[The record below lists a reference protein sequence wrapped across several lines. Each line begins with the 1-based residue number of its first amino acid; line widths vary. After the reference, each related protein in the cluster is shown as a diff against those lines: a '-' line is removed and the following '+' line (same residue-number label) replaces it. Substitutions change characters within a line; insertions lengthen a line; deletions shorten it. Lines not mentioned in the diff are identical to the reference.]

1 MYEREVKDYCRRAGS
16 LLACGRAQRQR
27 FDRLTRQSVQEYLQ
41 EVPGASWPEVEQTLG
56 SPEEA
61 AGAFME
67 SLPPG
72 AAEHWAGAHR
82 RRLRLTAAAGCLVF
96 ALLVGI
102 VVFYF
107 VTKGVVII
115 ETETT
120 IYYLDEGETPPTPP
134 PLAE

>member
-27 FDRLTRQSVQEYLQ
+27 FARLTRQSVQEDLQ

-67 SLPPG
+67 SLPAG

-120 IYYLDEGETPPTPP
+120 IVYDAKDAPPATAP
-134 PLAE
+134 PLE

>member
-1 MYEREVKDYCRRAGS
+1 MYEREVKDYCRRAGG

-41 EVPGASWPEVEQTLG
+41 EVPGASWPEVERTLG

-82 RRLRLTAAAGCLVF
+82 RRLRLTAAAVCLVF
-96 ALLVGI
+96 ALLVGVI
-102 VVFYF
+102 AFF
-107 VTKGVVII
+107 VATNGVAII
-115 ETETT
+115 EKETT
-120 IYYLDEGETPPTPP
+120 IYYLDDNSSMP
-134 PLAE
+134 PLPDLE

>member
-67 SLPPG
+67 SLPAG

-82 RRLRLTAAAGCLVF
+82 RRRALGRRPPAPPAADGRRCLPGFHAAGGHC
-96 ALLVGI
+96 
-102 VVFYF
+102 
-107 VTKGVVII
+107 GVLFCDQRCGH
-115 ETETT
+115 
-120 IYYLDEGETPPTPP
+120 Y
-134 PLAE
+134 

>member
-1 MYEREVKDYCRRAGS
+1 MYEREVKDYCRRAGT

-27 FDRLTRQSVQEYLQ
+27 FDRLTRQSLQEYLQ
-41 EVPGASWPEVEQTLG
+41 ESPGASWPEVEQTLG

-72 AAEHWAGAHR
+72 AAEHWAGAR
-82 RRLRLTAAAGCLVF
+82 KRRLRLAAAAACLALV
-96 ALLVGI
+96 LLVG
-102 VVFYF
+102 VVTFFF

-115 ETETT
+115 ETQKT
-120 IYYLDEGETPPTPP
+120 IYYLDEGASMP
-134 PLAE
+134 PLPDYSE

>member
-41 EVPGASWPEVEQTLG
+41 EVPGASWQEVEQTLG

-82 RRLRLTAAAGCLVF
+82 RRLRLTAAAVCLVF
-96 ALLVGI
+96 ALLVSVI
-102 VVFYF
+102 AFF
-107 VTKGVVII
+107 VATNGVAII
-115 ETETT
+115 EKETT
-120 IYYLDEGETPPTPP
+120 IYYLDDNSSMP
-134 PLAE
+134 PLQDLE

>member
-27 FDRLTRQSVQEYLQ
+27 FDRLTRQSVQDYLQ
-41 EVPGASWPEVEQTLG
+41 EAPDAPWPEVEQVLG
-56 SPEEA
+56 SPAEA

-67 SLPPG
+67 TLPPG
-72 AAEHWAGAHR
+72 AAEQWAGAHR
-82 RRLRLTAAAGCLVF
+82 RRLRLTAAAVCLAF
-96 ALLVGI
+96 ALLVGV

-115 ETETT
+115 ETQKT
-120 IYYLDEGETPPTPP
+120 IYYLDEDASMPSLPDLE
-134 PLAE
+134 

>member
-1 MYEREVKDYCRRAGS
+1 M
-16 LLACGRAQRQR
+16 
-27 FDRLTRQSVQEYLQ
+27 QEYLQ

-82 RRLRLTAAAGCLVF
+82 RRLRLTAAAVCLVF
-96 ALLVGI
+96 TLLVGI

-115 ETETT
+115 ETQKT
-120 IYYLDEGETPPTPP
+120 IYYLDEGASMP
-134 PLAE
+134 PLPDYSE

>member
-41 EVPGASWPEVEQTLG
+41 ESPGASWPEVEQTLG

-72 AAEHWAGAHR
+72 AACG
-82 RRLRLTAAAGCLVF
+82 
-96 ALLVGI
+96 
-102 VVFYF
+102 
-107 VTKGVVII
+107 
-115 ETETT
+115 
-120 IYYLDEGETPPTPP
+120 
-134 PLAE
+134 

>member
-67 SLPPG
+67 SLPAG
-72 AAEHWAGAHR
+72 AAEHWAGAH

-120 IYYLDEGETPPTPP
+120 IVYDAKDAPPATAP
-134 PLAE
+134 PLE

>member
-67 SLPPG
+67 SLPAG
-72 AAEHWAGAHR
+72 AAEHWAGAR
-82 RRLRLTAAAGCLVF
+82 KRRLRLTAAAVCLVF
-96 ALLVGI
+96 ALLVSVI
-102 VVFYF
+102 AFF
-107 VTKGVVII
+107 VATNGVAII
-115 ETETT
+115 EKETT
-120 IYYLDEGETPPTPP
+120 IYYLDDNSSMP
-134 PLAE
+134 PLPDLE

>member
-72 AAEHWAGAHR
+72 AACGWR
-82 RRLRLTAAAGCLVF
+82 
-96 ALLVGI
+96 
-102 VVFYF
+102 
-107 VTKGVVII
+107 
-115 ETETT
+115 
-120 IYYLDEGETPPTPP
+120 P
-134 PLAE
+134 PLAVWFLRCWWALWCSIL

>member
-67 SLPPG
+67 SLPAG
-72 AAEHWAGAHR
+72 TAEHWAGTHR
-82 RRLRLTAAAGCLVF
+82 RRLRLTAAAVCLVF
-96 ALLVGI
+96 ALLVSVI
-102 VVFYF
+102 AFF
-107 VTKGVVII
+107 VATNGVAII
-115 ETETT
+115 EKETT
-120 IYYLDEGETPPTPP
+120 IYYLDDNSSMP
-134 PLAE
+134 PLPDLE

>member
-1 MYEREVKDYCRRAGS
+1 MYEREVKDYCRRAGG

-67 SLPPG
+67 SLPAG

-82 RRLRLTAAAGCLVF
+82 RRLRLMTAAVCLVF

-120 IYYLDEGETPPTPP
+120 IYYLDEGETPPTPL
-134 PLAE
+134 PLE

>member
-67 SLPPG
+67 SP
-72 AAEHWAGAHR
+72 AGGHR
-82 RRLRLTAAAGCLVF
+82 RALGRRPPAPPAADDRRCLPGFHAAGGHCGV
-96 ALLVGI
+96 LLCDQRCGH
-102 VVFYF
+102 Y
-107 VTKGVVII
+107 
-115 ETETT
+115 
-120 IYYLDEGETPPTPP
+120 
-134 PLAE
+134 

>member
-1 MYEREVKDYCRRAGS
+1 MYEREVKDYCRRAGG

-41 EVPGASWPEVEQTLG
+41 EVPGASWPEVERTLG

-67 SLPPG
+67 SLPAG

-82 RRLRLTAAAGCLVF
+82 RRLRLTAAAVCLVF
-96 ALLVGI
+96 ALLLGVI
-102 VVFYF
+102 AFF
-107 VTKGVVII
+107 VATNGVAII
-115 ETETT
+115 EKETT
-120 IYYLDEGETPPTPP
+120 IYYLDENSADPTPP
-134 PLAE
+134 PLK

>member
-27 FDRLTRQSVQEYLQ
+27 FDRLTRQSVQEYLR

-67 SLPPG
+67 SLPAG
-72 AAEHWAGAHR
+72 AAEHWAGAR
-82 RRLRLTAAAGCLVF
+82 KRRLRLTAAAVCLVF
-96 ALLVGI
+96 ALLLGVI
-102 VVFYF
+102 AFF
-107 VTKGVVII
+107 VATNGVAII
-115 ETETT
+115 EKETT
-120 IYYLDEGETPPTPP
+120 IYYLDENSADPTPP
-134 PLAE
+134 PLK

>member
-67 SLPPG
+67 SLPAG
-72 AAEHWAGAHR
+72 TAEHWAGAHR
-82 RRLRLTAAAGCLVF
+82 RRLRLMTAAVCLVF
-96 ALLVGI
+96 TLLVGI
-102 VVFYF
+102 VVFYY

-120 IYYLDEGETPPTPP
+120 IVYETEGAPKTTPL
-134 PLAE
+134 PLE

>member
-82 RRLRLTAAAGCLVF
+82 RRLRLTAAAVCLVF
-96 ALLVGI
+96 ALLVSVI
-102 VVFYF
+102 AFF
-107 VTKGVVII
+107 VATNGVAII
-115 ETETT
+115 EKETT
-120 IYYLDEGETPPTPP
+120 IYYLDDNSSMP
-134 PLAE
+134 PLPDLE

>member
-72 AAEHWAGAHR
+72 VAEHWAGAHR
-82 RRLRLTAAAGCLVF
+82 RRLRLAAAAVCLVF
-96 ALLVGI
+96 TLLVGI

-120 IYYLDEGETPPTPP
+120 IVYETEGAPKTTPL
-134 PLAE
+134 PLE

>member
-41 EVPGASWPEVEQTLG
+41 ESPGASWPEVEQTLG

-72 AAEHWAGAHR
+72 AAEHWAGAR
-82 RRLRLTAAAGCLVF
+82 KRRLRLAAAAACLALV
-96 ALLVGI
+96 LLVS
-102 VVFYF
+102 VVTFFF

-115 ETETT
+115 ETQKT
-120 IYYLDEGETPPTPP
+120 IYYQDEGASMP
-134 PLAE
+134 PLPDYSE

>member
-1 MYEREVKDYCRRAGS
+1 MKDYCRRAGS

-67 SLPPG
+67 SLPAG
-72 AAEHWAGAHR
+72 TAEHWAGAHR
-82 RRLRLTAAAGCLVF
+82 RRLRLMTAAVCLVF
-96 ALLVGI
+96 TLLVALWCSI
-102 VVFYF
+102 M
-107 VTKGVVII
+107 
-115 ETETT
+115 
-120 IYYLDEGETPPTPP
+120 
-134 PLAE
+134 

>member
-1 MYEREVKDYCRRAGS
+1 MYEREVKDYCRRAGN
-16 LLACGRAQRQR
+16 LLACGQAQRQR

-67 SLPPG
+67 SLPAG
-72 AAEHWAGAHR
+72 TAEHWAGAHR
-82 RRLRLTAAAGCLVF
+82 RRLRLMTAAVCLVF
-96 ALLVGI
+96 TLLVGI
-102 VVFYF
+102 VVFYY

-120 IYYLDEGETPPTPP
+120 IVYETEGAPKTTPL
-134 PLAE
+134 PLE